1 MKEKKYID
9 SQKWSRLLI
18 YILLFVDI
26 LLVLSL
32 FSFNITVVTK
42 IYLYMLL
49 YSISSALL
57 FMVIVEIFRVKLLT
71 LLELLRYTK
80 KPRIFE
86 FGFFFFSFLATFFT
100 IFSSGL
106 YNNPELF
113 LNYLEKTWYFMS
125 FYGIAFASGWYHYV
139 LRIDY

>member
-18 YILLFVDI
+18 YILLVVDI